1 MSPFLDVWRQG
12 LARSSKAA
20 FGRLAGLLGATE
32 ITADTWDDL
41 EALLL
46 QADVGIATTQSVIL
60 ALRRRVADQGLT
72 SAAELKSCLREEL
85 RNRLLTPPP
94 LVLDN
99 KPAVILI
106 VGVNGSGKTTT
117 IAKLADR
124 YRRQGMKVLLAA
136 ADTFRAAAI
145 EQLETWA
152 NRTGASIVR
161 HQPDSDPAAVVF
173 DALQASKARG
183 IDLMIA
189 DTAGRLH
196 TKGNLMEELRKIGRV
211 VEREIGRPP
220 DETLLVLDA
229 TTGQNA
235 VNQARE
241 FSRAVPVT
249 GVVLTKMDGT
259 AKGGVLLTVRDEI
272 GLPVKLVGVGEKAT
286 DLEEFDASAFARAM
300 FE

>member
-1 MSPFLDVWRQG
+1 LLKLF
-12 LARSSKAA
+12 SKINQ
-20 FGRLAGLLGATE
+20 LLGREVTIDE
-32 ITADTWDDL
+32 SLFEEL
-41 EALLL
+41 EEELI
-46 QADVGIATTQSVIL
+46 QADVSVRTTEKLIAELREKVRKERIVDGGGVKA
-60 ALRRRVADQGLT
+60 ALRDSVAAMLNSGTQGLRFSPERPT
-72 SAAELKSCLREEL
+72 VFLM
-85 RNRLLTPPP
+85 
-94 LVLDN
+94 
-99 KPAVILI
+99 